1 LPQNCEKIDVTSDP
15 HEWEDRQVEDPKGLS
30 LESIQLAVDLAKAG
44 MSPNTAAFM
53 NNPEVVA
60 KFIEVVSRKIES
72 LMAAANSQKA
82 LPPSNETKP
91 TES

>member
-1 LPQNCEKIDVTSDP
+1 M
-15 HEWEDRQVEDPKGLS
+15 EDPQKMS

-60 KFIEVVSRKIES
+60 KFIEVVSKKIES
-72 LMAAANSQKA
+72 LTSASDGQKA
-82 LPPSNETKP
+82 LPPSADAKP
-91 TES
+91 TVG

>member
-1 LPQNCEKIDVTSDP
+1 M
-15 HEWEDRQVEDPKGLS
+15 EDPKRLS

-60 KFIEVVSRKIES
+60 KFIDVVSTKIES
-72 LMAAANSQKA
+72 LMNAAGCQKA
-82 LPPSNETKP
+82 LVANTETKT

>member
-1 LPQNCEKIDVTSDP
+1 M
-15 HEWEDRQVEDPKGLS
+15 EDPKRLS
-30 LESIQLAVDLAKAG
+30 FESIQLAVDLAKAG

-72 LMAAANSQKA
+72 LMAAADDQKA
-82 LPPSNETKP
+82 LPPASETKP
-91 TES
+91 AES

>member
-1 LPQNCEKIDVTSDP
+1 MEN
-15 HEWEDRQVEDPKGLS
+15 PKKLS

-60 KFIEVVSRKIES
+60 KFIDVVSRKIES
-72 LMAAANSQKA
+72 LMTSAKTPEILDANA
-82 LPPSNETKP
+82 ETNSP
-91 TES
+91 ES

>member
-1 LPQNCEKIDVTSDP
+1 ME
-15 HEWEDRQVEDPKGLS
+15 EPKKLS

-60 KFIEVVSRKIES
+60 KFIDVVSTKIES
-72 LMAAANSQKA
+72 LMAGCQSEKTLAAN
-82 LPPSNETKP
+82 PDTKKI
-91 TES
+91 TSR